1 MWDGC
6 VYRESMPVTRDQA
19 EKFRYAVAEG
29 KVDDVRK
36 MLVAGFDVNHKYE
49 VSTPGLLSHLT
60 Q

>member
-1 MWDGC
+1 
-6 VYRESMPVTRDQA
+6 MPVTRGQA

-36 MLVAGFDVNHKYE
+36 MLAAGFDVNHKYE